1 MNKFKG
7 LLNSVSNME
16 KSMTKRFRD
25 AKFQASYAVILI
37 AFWIISTSA
46 THADLVAHWQLDGDL
61 KDSALFGR
69 IKDDGKFVGKAIFQK
84 GKIGKGIVLDGS
96 NYVSIPT
103 SPDLEAPNK
112 SISISAWF
120 RVDAWQR

>member
-37 AFWIISTSA
+37 AFWIIST
-46 THADLVAHWQLDGDL
+46 
-61 KDSALFGR
+61 KGR
-69 IKDDGKFVGKAIFQK
+69 A
-84 GKIGKGIVLDGS
+84 
-96 NYVSIPT
+96 
-103 SPDLEAPNK
+103 K
-112 SISISAWF
+112 S
-120 RVDAWQR
+120 VVV